1 MGTPGP
7 SCPSPPT
14 IHGLSTAAVFPDASA
29 EAALAPL
36 AAAHGLNDAEQAT
49 RLAVRRWAEE
59 ELAPAAAAHW
69 DAATFPHELMPAFRA
84 LGIGGGAVYG
94 DASVRRLSTKA
105 VAMIGAEL
113 ARVDAS
119 FATMYLVHTGL
130 AMVRPV
136 TPATTANQLQ

>member
-1 MGTPGP
+1 MTA
-7 SCPSPPT
+7 
-14 IHGLSTAAVFPDASA
+14 IHGLSTSAVFPEPSA

-36 AAAHGLNDAEQAT
+36 MTAQLSEEEEAT
-49 RLAVRRWAEE
+49 RLAVREWAAA

-69 DAATFPHELMPAFRA
+69 EAATFPHELVDGFRT

-94 DASVRRLSTKA
+94 DASVRQLSAKA

-119 FATMYLVHTGL
+119 FATFYLVHTGL
-130 AMVRPV
+130 AMVRGGLV
-136 TPATTANQLQ
+136 GNCHHHHHHHHHHHQ